1 MKKTQTQ
8 NPPYEILLK
17 FALTKPVEWDVFYRR
32 EVTPPSEPSLQEKLA
47 VLTAEKAELT
57 RQVEALQNTVT
68 SLQQEL
74 TAVKSQVEPEPEQQ
88 TEQQA
93 EP

>member
-1 MKKTQTQ
+1 MNETQTQTQ

-17 FALTKPVEWDVFYRR
+17 FALSKPVEWDVFYRR
-32 EVTPPSEPSLQEKLA
+32 EITPPPEPSLQEKLA
-47 VLTAEKAELT
+47 VLAAEKAELL
-57 RQVEALQNTVT
+57 RQVETLQNAVA

-74 TAVKSQVEPEPEQQ
+74 TAVTSPVEPEQQ
-88 TEQQA
+88 AEQQT

>member
-1 MKKTQTQ
+1 MNKAELIKS
-8 NPPYEILLK
+8 
-17 FALTKPVEWDVFYRR
+17 V
-32 EVTPPSEPSLQEKLA
+32 S
-47 VLTAEKAELT
+47 EKAELT